1 MCNIARISGFL
12 HRNGINIKE
21 KKKVKIFLAMDL
33 FLLQNPKMHNSEI
46 PQLPE
51 SLFRL
56 QSQPISQG
64 YEKHDREHWNSKG
77 L

>member
-1 MCNIARISGFL
+1 
-12 HRNGINIKE
+12 
-21 KKKVKIFLAMDL
+21 MDL
-33 FLLQNPKMHNSEI
+33 FLLQNPKI
-46 PQLPE
+46 GGLQLPG

-64 YEKHDREHWNSKG
+64 YEKHDRGHQNSKG

>member
-1 MCNIARISGFL
+1 MCDVSGFL
-12 HRNGINIKE
+12 HWSGLKIKKE
-21 KKKVKIFLAMDL
+21 KKIKIVLAMDL
-33 FLLQNPKMHNSEI
+33 FLLQNPKMHSSGVL
-46 PQLPE
+46 QLPE

-64 YEKHDREHWNSKG
+64 YEKHNRGHWYSTG